1 MPALRPPGAANAPVP
16 GSARPMR
23 IFIVENHE
31 DTRFLLQ
38 LLLEQLGHTVLSAT
52 TLDEALEAIPDAHAD
67 LLISDIGLPDGDGWE
82 LLTRLGDARPR
93 YAIAMSGFG
102 QLSDRQRSLAAGYR
116 HHLLK
121 PVEPT
126 QLESLLDEAASELAR
141 DDASHQRHHHE

>member
-52 TLDEALEAIPDAHAD
+52 TLDEALEVIPDEVID
-67 LLISDIGLPDGDGWE
+67 ELIVWGTPQQCRAKIDQYFDNGVTTS
-82 LLTRLGDARPR
+82 
-93 YAIAMSGFG
+93 
-102 QLSDRQRSLAAGYR
+102 SLA
-116 HHLLK
+116 LL
-121 PVEPT
+121 PLAPFDFWTAVR
-126 QLESLLDEAASELAR
+126 ELAPSSQV
-141 DDASHQRHHHE
+141 ASPI